1 MPDLDAIRMKLFALS
16 DCLEG
21 LPTDACLHEDTP
33 QGLSFIVF
41 ELAKEIEAIQNKGE
55 TP

>member
-1 MPDLDAIRMKLFALS
+1 MKLFALS
-16 DCLEG
+16 NCLGG
-21 LPTDACLHEDTP
+21 LATDTCLHEDTP
-33 QGLSFIVF
+33 QGLSFIIF